1 MEFTK
6 KTIVVRSDYY
16 DRLKREAFYNGKQ
29 VKEILDSILQEW
41 IRSNPESE
49 RDLSGS
55 LEDAKAT
62 VEISK
67 IKTAMETTGMNI
79 TKASELLGISRVYM
93 HKLIKRHKL
102 KFDRSKKS

>member
-16 DRLKREAFYNGKQ
+16 DRLRREAFYNGKQ
-29 VKEILDSILQEW
+29 VKEILDSILKDW
-41 IRSNPESE
+41 IRNNPESE
-49 RDLSGS
+49 RGLSGT

-67 IKTAMETTGMNI
+67 IKNAMEIFHTI
-79 TKASELLGISRVYM
+79 LLFLKIM
-93 HKLIKRHKL
+93 LFIK
-102 KFDRSKKS
+102 